1 MAISMNVRDLITP
14 SLKRIKKELAQVPK
28 QAYDYW
34 VSITPIR
41 SGNARRRTKLTAD
54 TILADYAYAQRL
66 DTGWSKQ
73 FGGRGMTK
81 PTEQFVYKRVKQIMR
96 KK

>member
-1 MAISMNVRDLITP
+1 MLTFSVQNNITSAIQKVQ
-14 SLKRIKKELAQVPK
+14 KKLDKLPQEVYQEFVK
-28 QAYDYW
+28 N
-34 VSITPIR
+34 TPIR

-66 DTGWSKQ
+66 DNGWSRQ
-73 FGGRGMTK
+73 FGGKGMTR